1 MNDNLF
7 LELTIVGAGL
17 NGVSLVY
24 LYLENFIIFEKLN
37 KIGKKDTI
45 LEKNYV
51 YWIKKYCFL
60 IYLLMLNVSIQVK
73 KVSPIFLKN
82 MYKIDNKNY
91 NLKEWRVE

>member
-7 LELTIVGAGL
+7 SELTIVVAGL
-17 NGVSLVY
+17 NELSLVY
-24 LYLENFIIFEKLN
+24 LYLENFIIFEKL
-37 KIGKKDTI
+37 KKVDEKDTI

-51 YWIKKYCFL
+51 YLIKKYCFL
-60 IYLLMLNVSIQVK
+60 IYLLMLNVSIHVK

-82 MYKIDNKNY
+82 MNKIDNKNY